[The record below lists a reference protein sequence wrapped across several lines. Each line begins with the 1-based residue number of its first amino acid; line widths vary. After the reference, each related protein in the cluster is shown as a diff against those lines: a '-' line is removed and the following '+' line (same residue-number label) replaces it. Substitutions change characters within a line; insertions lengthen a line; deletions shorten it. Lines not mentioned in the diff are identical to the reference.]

1 MVTPAYPPSAWPIH
15 ESIERLEPY
24 APAMENAGRR
34 FMTGAAG
41 YGPAMNETSPDAG
54 RPEPNSPEGEQRE
67 RDAGRAAHDALSAID
82 AEHVVDDPGDAE
94 AEEPESPASDTA
106 APPPG

>member
-1 MVTPAYPPSAWPIH
+1 
-15 ESIERLEPY
+15 
-24 APAMENAGRR
+24 
-34 FMTGAAG
+34 MTGAPG
-41 YGPAMNETSPDAG
+41 YGPAMNETSHDAG
-54 RPEPNSPEGEQRE
+54 RPEPDSPEDRQRE

-94 AEEPESPASDTA
+94 AAEPESPASDTD